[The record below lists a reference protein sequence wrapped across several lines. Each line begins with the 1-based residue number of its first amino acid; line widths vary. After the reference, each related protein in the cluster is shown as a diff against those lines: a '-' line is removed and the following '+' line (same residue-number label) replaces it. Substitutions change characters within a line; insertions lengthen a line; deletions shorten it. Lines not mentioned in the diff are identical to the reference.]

1 MKRRF
6 DTAGIQKFAV
16 NATTSHEQ
24 CAPDPCPVRYRGVD
38 RVKAPVHRFVRLGE
52 TERYEIRVWID
63 GRPSKALEGDTL
75 LVALLSN
82 TGHLRHSEFS
92 DGVRSGFCLMGA
104 CQDCWVRDEQAQRLR
119 ACSTPARDGM
129 RILTSAQEAE
139 WAKLA

>member
-1 MKRRF
+1 
-6 DTAGIQKFAV
+6 
-16 NATTSHEQ
+16 
-24 CAPDPCPVRYRGVD
+24 VD
-38 RVKAPVHRFVRLGE
+38 RVNAPVHRFVRLGE
-52 TERYEIRVWID
+52 IERREIRVWID
-63 GRPSKALEGDTL
+63 GRPTKALEGDTL

-104 CQDCWVRDEQAQRLR
+104 CQDCWVRDEQGQRLR

-139 WAKLA
+139 WANLA